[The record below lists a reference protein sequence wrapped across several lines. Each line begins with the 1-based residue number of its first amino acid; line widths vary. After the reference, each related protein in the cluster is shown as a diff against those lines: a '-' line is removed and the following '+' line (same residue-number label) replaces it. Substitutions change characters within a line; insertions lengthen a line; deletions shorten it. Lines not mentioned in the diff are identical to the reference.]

1 MEEMMSFESLPAIA
15 EISEAV
21 SSDLTALLP
30 SELASILRSA
40 AAQPS
45 APPTGNSEL
54 LDHAYGEYAK
64 RRSAGEQVDLDAF
77 CEGYP
82 SIKSALGKLLE
93 AHRFLENNPELMRN
107 PRLPSWPEPETMFLG
122 FQLLREL
129 GRGAFSR
136 VFLATEPALGNRLV
150 VVKVSTRGVAE
161 AQTLGR
167 INHLNI
173 VPVHSVKEDCVEGL
187 SAVCMPYLGETTLC
201 DVMQDEKAILGR
213 HTSKYIDSVRQ
224 IAAQLADA
232 LHFIHQRK
240 ICHRDL
246 KPSNVLITPEGR
258 PMLLDFNLS
267 ADELAADTPIG
278 GTLPYMSPEQL
289 RNTDPEL
296 AAPASKVEG
305 LSDVFSLGVVL
316 FELLTGKHPFGPLT
330 PEWSTKEARLRL
342 LQRQEKGP
350 ASLREFNPNV
360 DRKLAGLVEQ
370 CLAFD
375 VKSRPQSAADLAA
388 DLRGS
393 TSPLRKGSQFL
404 GRHRSLMTCAAV
416 VILTLCATGTA
427 WWSRPDT
434 NHWLEGREAYQEC
447 KYKAAADHFKAVLD
461 AEPGRRDV
469 LLARARSY
477 VKLGETDKDS
487 FNLAFADLQ
496 SAEALEPSG
505 ELSAAF
511 CYCVVRMGGLTD
523 LALFKANESVER
535 GFATAEAHNN
545 LAYCFMLKSNKL
557 DQAEACLAKAL
568 AINSK
573 LQAAYHNRGLLRLQ
587 QACAAPMGVKPVQQ
601 FNVLPTADQ
610 KDLHCRALLAQAKA
624 DLGEALEIGPAT
636 MELCRDLA
644 RLHAFSAH
652 LPAPMQPGTPIDVAS
667 ALKYLRFAV
676 ENGYDPKLVAE
687 DGAFRILRDDPR
699 FQALCEAR
707 PGTKQMPPTVR
718 LVNPLLD

>member
-1 MEEMMSFESLPAIA
+1 MMSFESSPAIG

-21 SSDLTALLP
+21 SSDLTAVLP
-30 SELASILRSA
+30 SGLASILRSA
-40 AAQPS
+40 ADQPS

-64 RRSAGEQVDLDAF
+64 RRSTGEQIDLDAF

-82 SIKSALGKLLE
+82 SIKSALGRLLE

-107 PRLPSWPEPETMFLG
+107 PRFPRWPEPETMFLG

-136 VFLATEPALGNRLV
+136 VFLATEPALGDRLV

-173 VPVHSVKEDCVEGL
+173 VPVHSVKEDSVEGL

-201 DVMQDEKAILGR
+201 DVMQDENASLGR
-213 HTSKYIDSVRQ
+213 HTSNYIDRVRQ

-246 KPSNVLITPEGR
+246 KPSNVLMTPEGR

-267 ADELAADTPIG
+267 ADELAADAPVG

-289 RNTDPEL
+289 RNTDLDL
-296 AAPASKVEG
+296 AAPGSKLDG
-305 LSDVFSLGVVL
+305 RSDVYSLGVVL
-316 FELLTGKHPFGPLT
+316 FELLTGKHPFGQLT

-350 ASLREFNPNV
+350 ASLRRFNPNV

-375 VKSRPQSAADLAA
+375 ADARPHCAADLAA

-393 TSPLRKGSQFL
+393 TSLLRKGSQLL
-404 GRHRSLMTCAAV
+404 GRHRSLVTCAAV
-416 VILTLCATGTA
+416 VFLTLCAAGTA

-434 NHWLEGREAYQEC
+434 DHWLEGRQAYQEC
-447 KYKAAADHFKAVLD
+447 KFHAAVDHFKAVLD
-461 AEPGRRDV
+461 ADPGRRDV

-496 SAEALEPSG
+496 RAEALEPSG

-511 CYCVVRMGGLTD
+511 CYCVVRMEGITD
-523 LALFKANESVER
+523 QALVKAIEARDR
-535 GFATAEAHNN
+535 GFATAEAYNN
-545 LAYCFMLKSNKL
+545 LAFCLMLKRDKF
-557 DQAEACLAKAL
+557 DQVEDCLAKAL
-568 AINSK
+568 AVNGK
-573 LQAAYHNRGLLRLQ
+573 LQAAFHNRGLLRLQ
-587 QACAAPMGVKPVQQ
+587 QACAAPVEIKPVLQ
-601 FNVLPTADQ
+601 FNALPAPEQ
-610 KDLHCRALLAQAKA
+610 KVIHCRALLAQAEA
-624 DLGEALEIGPAT
+624 DLGEALEIGPAS

-644 RLHAFSAH
+644 RLHAFSANF
-652 LPAPMQPGTPIDVAS
+652 PAPMQPGLPTDVDS
-667 ALKYLRFAV
+667 ALKHLHFAV

-687 DGAFRILRDDPR
+687 DGTLRILRGDPR

-707 PGTKQMPPTVR
+707 PGTKQLPPTVR